1 MDASLPKS
9 SRFPSTDPGTLHPL
23 HMQTLLDKF
32 RLNHGPPSQVPAFLI
47 AATSSTR
54 RNLLLPLRR
63 KSPLLP
69 LLRGS
74 NLPQRDHHHPQ
85 VALPLVAND
94 AVSPNR
100 LPPRHPNA
108 SALHVLA
115 LFLVITMTAPPRTQ
129 LRLIRPTIN
138 PLHRIFARPRPRSSR
153 GLDGHN
159 YISSHQDTTQGTEPD
174 RKSGT
179 FCNNWFN

>member
-1 MDASLPKS
+1 MDTRLLKS
-9 SRFPSTDPGTLHPL
+9 SMFLSTAHRIPYHLR
-23 HMQTLLDKF
+23 MRMLLAKF
-32 RLNHGPPSQVPAFLI
+32 HLNLGPPSNASLI
-47 AATSSTR
+47 AATSTTR
-54 RNLLLPLRR
+54 RSLLRLLRR
-63 KSPLLP
+63 KSLMLP
-69 LLRGS
+69 LPHGSSLLQRG
-74 NLPQRDHHHPQ
+74 HHRPT
-85 VALPLVAND
+85 VALPPVASD
-94 AVSPNR
+94 AVSPNG

-159 YISSHQDTTQGTEPD
+159 YVSSHQDTIQGTEPD